1 MTHEK
6 VIADYKWIRICKLIP
21 PDFALYYVIINSK
34 LINDPLLEL
43 GAWRSFWGFNTWKY
57 WLEKKII
64 QHHLNNHCNMFLRF
78 LNKPNTDYSWHLVFD
93 LQNILFCLDLF
104 HLEF

>member
-1 MTHEK
+1 MKFKKNIYNYIFYNEIGERNKAKKYMTHEK

-57 WLEKKII
+57 WLEKE
-64 QHHLNNHCNMFLRF
+64 N
-78 LNKPNTDYSWHLVFD
+78 YSASLK
-93 LQNILFCLDLF
+93 
-104 HLEF
+104 